1 MNKNP
6 KKLDDQID
14 RFLQAE
20 EDGLK
25 PSFSNANLA
34 REIFSKNHSD
44 KGKNLLIPFLLVGLA
59 ACLVFAFLS
68 RFSPT
73 TDQESSPTQG
83 AQVQSVEPLLDSDKE
98 LLEDLLAMPQEMNWG
113 EALPDESTF
122 DLLVMLDQPFE

>member
-6 KKLDDQID
+6 EKLDDQID

-25 PSFSNANLA
+25 PRFSNANLA

-59 ACLVFAFLS
+59 ACLVFAFLP

-73 TDQESSPTQG
+73 TDQGSSPTQG
-83 AQVQSVEPLLDSDKE
+83 AQVQPVEPLLDSDKE
-98 LLEDLLAMPQEMNWG
+98 LLEDLLVMPQEMNWG